1 MQGHND
7 SFNFFIFNAKL
18 KDYGEANWVGDIF
31 VKKQRHK
38 SRQLLMRSHR
48 DTSKELVSYNVFLHL
63 ALLLSS
69 RLSSMVSS
77 RIIL

>member
-38 SRQLLMRSHR
+38 SRQLLMRSQR
-48 DTSKELVSYNVFLHL
+48 DTSKELVSYFSTLPYFFHPDLVQWYPL
-63 ALLLSS
+63 
-69 RLSSMVSS
+69 V
-77 RIIL
+77 

>member
-1 MQGHND
+1 MQGHSHND
-7 SFNFFIFNAKL
+7 SFNFFAKL

-38 SRQLLMRSHR
+38 SRQLLMRSQR